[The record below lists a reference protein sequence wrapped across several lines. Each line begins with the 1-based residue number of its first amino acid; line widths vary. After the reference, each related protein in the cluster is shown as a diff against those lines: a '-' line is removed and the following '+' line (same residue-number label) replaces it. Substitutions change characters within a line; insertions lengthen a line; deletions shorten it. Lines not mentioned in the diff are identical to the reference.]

1 MTGYVPKGVLADLMV
16 RIVEQLGE
24 QPVTENDALVL
35 AGRPERLNDTVLGVP
50 ERRTVLILVVAVDA
64 WPTDKSA
71 GRESEKS
78 KFPPELV
85 IPALAATSIGVKA
98 TLEI

>member
-1 MTGYVPKGVLADLMV
+1 MMV

-71 GRESEKS
+71 GWESEKS
-78 KFPPELV
+78 KVRLESV
-85 IPALAATSIGVKA
+85 IPALSATSVCVKA